1 MSNLII
7 AIFIAIQNVDMTKND
22 DCIPSGARTSMVLR
36 AAAHLPPTQIGFLL
50 IDGFAMMSYASVAE
64 PFRAANV
71 LAGRRLYEW
80 RHISTGDSVVRASN
94 GAQLSADAKA
104 GDELGL
110 DLLLVCAGGNPAGF
124 DDLATLVW
132 LRYLATRGVR
142 LGGVSGG
149 PYILARAGLLDGY
162 RCTIHWE
169 HRPAFIEAFPKLLV
183 QHGLYVVDRDR
194 LTCAGGTAGLDLAIE
209 LIAANHGPLLATM
222 VGDWYLRTQLRDAG
236 ATQRMSLRERY
247 GVTNEKIL
255 GALALM
261 EANPEDPLDRTVL
274 ARRTGVSVRQLE
286 RLFANHLGATIG
298 NSYLNIRLA
307 RAMTLLK
314 ETSLAMVDVALACGF
329 VSTSHFSRAFK
340 HRYGAAPRT
349 LRGMPRPS
357 VRHTRGKHG

>member
-1 MSNLII
+1 MPPGVRTDVVLPAAERLP
-7 AIFIAIQNVDMTKND
+7 AIK
-22 DCIPSGARTSMVLR
+22 
-36 AAAHLPPTQIGFLL
+36 IGFLL

-80 RHISTGDSVVRASN
+80 QHISTGDSVVRASN
-94 GAQLSADAKA
+94 GAQLSADARA

-124 DDLATLVW
+124 DDPRILVW

-142 LGGVSGG
+142 IGGVSGG
-149 PYILARAGLLDGY
+149 PYILAHAGLLDGY

-183 QHGLYVVDRDR
+183 QHGLYVIDRDR

-209 LIAANHGPLLATM
+209 LIAADHGPSLAAM
-222 VGDWYLRTQLRDAG
+222 VGDWYLRTQLRDAS

-261 EANPEDPLDRTVL
+261 EANPEEPLDRAQL
-274 ARRTGVSVRQLE
+274 ARLTGISVRQLE
-286 RLFANHLGATIG
+286 RLFADHLGSTIG
-298 NSYLNIRLA
+298 SSYLDIRLA

-314 ETSLAMVDVALACGF
+314 ETNLAMMDVALACGF

-340 HRYGAAPRT
+340 RRYGAPPRS
-349 LRGMPRPS
+349 LRGMPR
-357 VRHTRGKHG
+357 TDAK